1 MSALGAD
8 FVGIYNRSD
17 RSAER
22 GSKAAKKVSAAW
34 RTQVWGGRGGGGPV
48 FYPLL
53 LPPSFHELYLY
64 NYACTFPLYFS
75 VSIQEAELIVKR
87 LLEQEGTFKQ
97 KNMVV
102 VLTGLMEA
110 GKSTLLR
117 RLFGEDCSK
126 DYLNDYTSTGA
137 VEGSWRGLTHKTLNV
152 DEFKHL
158 SLNDIFKLV
167 APLLRKLLEKSTDN
181 VPPGPED
188 ENVIELEGVEGGNS
202 GEGGDITK
210 EGSVDDSS
218 DSEFEDA
225 EAIHEMA
232 RFITSEDGDYTI
244 ELASM
249 IDTGG
254 QPECLEVLP
263 TLLHNSDLTL
273 LVVSLKWMLNK
284 HCKPTLH
291 IKGKG
296 FLKHEPLLHSNKQ
309 MIEQVAHTVVSGQSN
324 SKILVVATH
333 RDEDMTGIKL
343 KTLNNFLRTAI
354 PSSHL
359 LAAKSD
365 KEDTDKKDAD
375 KKDADK
381 EDADKEDA
389 DKEDADKE
397 DADKEDADKEDADK
411 EDADKKDADKED
423 ADKEDA
429 DKKDADKEVAFD
441 VDLANLQEY
450 DKEMLKC
457 IQECIKGAAKL
468 VEPTPVPPTFVLF
481 ESEIIQELTERK
493 KRHVKVLTFQECVH
507 VGKRLKMN
515 NDVVRSALLYFHKN
529 NIFLFFEHKSPEL
542 SFQLVFLEPQALINF
557 VNKIVS
563 ISYTDNL
570 ESSHPLKQ
578 GFITDELFQDERM
591 KELFVPGTYEAH
603 HALKI
608 FMGLYSIASVDEP
621 KMSVQ
626 PKELE
631 WLVESAQPKE
641 LEKLEWPEELQKRKE
656 LEGPAERVQ
665 AKLGKER
672 YIMMCL
678 LPRINSKEFDMKRN
692 SLRHLHNS
700 IEPLRIQFS
709 GYCVPNGCF
718 GNTVAC
724 LLSEEFNWTVFKD
737 DDQEP
742 EYLKHEIVTL
752 QAKCKL
758 KVSIVCELKHFEVY
772 GMVENDFQ
780 DLSVVREEIFSAVG
794 KVLNAMKIDKIELSQ
809 GFECDICNSKDHLM
823 ALPSLKCQK
832 GGNMSKF
839 TKNICSWVRGK
850 QVI

>member
-1 MSALGAD
+1 MDKNTG
-8 FVGIYNRSD
+8 
-17 RSAER
+17 
-22 GSKAAKKVSAAW
+22 
-34 RTQVWGGRGGGGPV
+34 VWGGMGPV

-126 DYLNDYTSTGA
+126 DYTSTGA
-137 VEGSWRGLTHKTLNV
+137 VEGSWRGLTHKTLDV

-202 GEGGDITK
+202 GEDGDITK

-218 DSEFEDA
+218 DSEDA

-273 LVVSLKWMLNK
+273 LVVNLKWM
-284 HCKPTLH
+284 HCKPTFH
-291 IKGKG
+291 KDGERYR
-296 FLKHEPLLHSNKQ
+296 KHEPLLHSNKQ

-333 RDEDMTGIKL
+333 RDKDTTGIKL
-343 KTLNNFLRTAI
+343 KDLNNFLRTAI

-411 EDADKKDADKED
+411 EDADK
-423 ADKEDA
+423 
-429 DKKDADKEVAFD
+429 EVAFD
-441 VDLANLQEY
+441 VNLANPQEY

-457 IQECIKGAAKL
+457 IQECIKGATKL

-481 ESEIIQELTERK
+481 ESEIIQELTEKK

-515 NDVVRSALLYFHKN
+515 SDVVRSALLYFHKN
-529 NIFLFFEHKSPEL
+529 NIFLFFEHFEHKSPEL

-563 ISYTDNL
+563 ISYTDGL
-570 ESSHPLKQ
+570 ESSHPLMQ

-608 FMGLYSIASVDEP
+608 FQGLYCIAEVSKP
-621 KMSVQ
+621 QQSK
-626 PKELE
+626 L
-631 WLVESAQPKE
+631 SAQPKE
-641 LEKLEWPEELQKRKE
+641 SEKLEWPEELKKPKE
-656 LEGPAERVQ
+656 LEWPEKSERPKESEQPEESKRPAELIQ
-665 AKLGKER
+665 PKLGKAW

-678 LPRINSKEFDMKRN
+678 LPRIKNEEFEDKRE
-692 SLRHLHNS
+692 LLLHRS
-700 IEPLRIQFS
+700 VKPLYIQFG

-724 LLSEEFNWTVFKD
+724 LLSNKFNWTIFIKD
-737 DDQEP
+737 TEEP
-742 EYLKHEIVTL
+742 EMLTHDIVTL
-752 QAKCKL
+752 QTKSKL
-758 KVSIVCELKHFEVY
+758 KVSIVCRLKHFEVY
-772 GMVENDFQ
+772 GKEENGSQ
-780 DLSVVREEIFSAVG
+780 ELSLVREEILEAIRMVF
-794 KVLNAMKIDKIELSQ
+794 NTMKIDKIKLLQ
-809 GFECDICNSKDHLM
+809 GF
-823 ALPSLKCQK
+823 KC
-832 GGNMSKF
+832 
-839 TKNICSWVRGK
+839 NICKSEDHVITLPEHKFAAISFKCNEEMSALSEEIYFWIRGRQYK
-850 QVI
+850 YIYTSIKIIS